1 MSDSASVGSLPS
13 VVVSADAG
21 HLQCPFCSGYG
32 VDRLYLA
39 SLDLDSCACSACGA
53 RWDEDH
59 DTGDYAGRGT
69 KASVFTR
76 RHVT

>member
-1 MSDSASVGSLPS
+1 MNDIASVRSLPS

-76 RHVT
+76 RHAT

>member
-1 MSDSASVGSLPS
+1 MSDSRAGASLLSEA
-13 VVVSADAG
+13 VSSDSG

-69 KASVFTR
+69 KATIFR
-76 RHVT
+76 RH

>member
-1 MSDSASVGSLPS
+1 MPDTEPDASVRCVL
-13 VVVSADAG
+13 VSSDPG
-21 HLQCPFCSGYG
+21 HLQCPFCAGYG

-76 RHVT
+76 RTT

>member
-1 MSDSASVGSLPS
+1 
-13 VVVSADAG
+13 VVSAPAG
-21 HLQCPFCSGYG
+21 HLQCPFCNGYE

-39 SLDLDSCACSACGA
+39 SLDLDSCVCAACGA
-53 RWDEDH
+53 RWDEKR

-76 RHVT
+76 RT